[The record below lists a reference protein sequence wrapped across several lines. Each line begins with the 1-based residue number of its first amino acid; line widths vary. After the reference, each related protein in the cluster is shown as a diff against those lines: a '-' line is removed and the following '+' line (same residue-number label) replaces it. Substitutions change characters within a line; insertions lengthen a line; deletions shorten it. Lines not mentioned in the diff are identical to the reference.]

1 MSTSAFIQ
9 TSSRLLGAWAVVL
22 GMVAVLASASRATAG
37 PLPEHWVADGCDWVV
52 HVDAERLREAEALQP
67 IFDALVSSAWGA
79 TLSDMGIDARMDLT
93 DITMFGTITRGPDAK
108 GQTTTMLQGG
118 SALRDA
124 IQQHVADHDGFP
136 LLLRPA
142 RKTDGRGISA
152 WTIESL
158 SVHVAL
164 VPVGSPGSGELVAVL
179 SDHSDRL
186 QACIDLVIRGSREEP
201 PSPEK
206 ADEVASAGDE
216 SPPGCVI
223 VVRANDLD
231 CAHPPLSSALLA
243 SASAIHGY
251 LGYRQEADRTVVF
264 ARLRVDGGEQADG
277 DRMVV
282 SLNNMVEFWTHGA
295 RRMAAEA
302 PALQAM
308 VDLVGSGTVSRDG
321 RTVELAMQNAI
332 AAPSAPPEPEEDDG
346 EERLAGVSDEP
357 EGSMPNDR

>member
-1 MSTSAFIQ
+1 MSTSALIH
-9 TSSRLLGAWAVVL
+9 TSTRRLGAWAVAL
-22 GMVAVLASASRATAG
+22 GIAVALAATSRATAG
-37 PLPEHWVADGCDWVV
+37 PLPEHWVADGSDWVV
-52 HVDAERLREAEALQP
+52 HVDAERLREAEALRP

-79 TLSDMGIDARMDLT
+79 TLSEMGIDARMDLT
-93 DITMFGTITRGPDAK
+93 DITMFGTITRGPDAR

-118 SALRDA
+118 AALRDA

-142 RKTDGRGISA
+142 RKTDGRGVSA

-164 VPVGSPGSGELVAVL
+164 VPVGSHDSGELVAVL

-186 QACIDLVIRGSREEP
+186 QACIDLLIQGGEEP
-201 PSPEK
+201 
-206 ADEVASAGDE
+206 AGGTPTGRLTAAG
-216 SPPGCVI
+216 SSGPPGCVI

-243 SASAIHGY
+243 SASTIHGY
-251 LGYRQEADRTVVF
+251 LGYRQEAEQTVVF

-295 RRMAAEA
+295 REMAGEA
-302 PALQAM
+302 PALQAL
-308 VDLVGSGTVSRDG
+308 VDLIGSGTVSRDG
-321 RTVELAMQNAI
+321 RAVELAMQNAI
-332 AAPSAPPEPEEDDG
+332 QAPPAPSDSETGDG
-346 EERLAGVSDEP
+346 DGRLAGVTEEP
-357 EGSMPNDR
+357 DATSPNDR